1 LTHDG
6 TSKQR
11 SIGGNRAGTP
21 PLTHRAAVA
30 AVARFAAVL
39 LLVGVVAVG
48 VHRPQVWTGTSGGD
62 LWRGEQANLGGGA
75 AVWPLIV
82 AGALL
87 LVMLLLLGRSRRR
100 RRRPEDEL
108 VHSES
113 PIPWTAKALAMTVVL
128 AVIATLVVVL
138 WYLLRSSQWPN
149 STGDAGAAELGIPPA
164 QSPAVDQP
172 APPAG
177 RLWWPIVAAGVA
189 AVVLL
194 LIAGR
199 AMVAARRSRPATAP
213 AAATPPATNALA
225 AGTAALREPADDRDA
240 VIACYAAMERELGE
254 RGVLRSPAQ
263 TPTELLAQATGARL
277 IRSPAARE
285 LIDLFHHARHSSRPM
300 GPVQRRSAERALC
313 TLSDD
318 LMSAR

>member
-164 QSPAVDQP
+164 QSPAVDEP

-177 RLWWPIVAAGVA
+177 RLVAHCRGRCGRGGAAADRWAGHGGRSPLPA
-189 AVVLL
+189 SDGASCRN
-194 LIAGR
+194 ASRHECSRSGNGR
-199 AMVAARRSRPATAP
+199 AARTRGRPRRGHR
-213 AAATPPATNALA
+213 LLCRD
-225 AGTAALREPADDRDA
+225 GT
-240 VIACYAAMERELGE
+240 
-254 RGVLRSPAQ
+254 
-263 TPTELLAQATGARL
+263 
-277 IRSPAARE
+277 
-285 LIDLFHHARHSSRPM
+285 
-300 GPVQRRSAERALC
+300 
-313 TLSDD
+313 
-318 LMSAR
+318 